1 MMATVGSEF
10 QSPLT
15 LSNITTFWNGSVIRC
30 VVNNGEIVNQPQ
42 PFAML
47 IVNGQFTSISFINID
62 KLYTVYNSLLLL
74 SLYV

>member
-1 MMATVGSEF
+1 MEVNFSLLSF
-10 QSPLT
+10 YLT
-15 LSNITTFWNGSVIRC
+15 LYTTFWNGSVIRC

>member
-10 QSPLT
+10 QSPLI

-47 IVNGQFTSISFINID
+47 IVNGQ
-62 KLYTVYNSLLLL
+62 LV
-74 SLYV
+74 